1 MEATNKRV
9 ASTIHFLPPT
19 LQAPITKA
27 TTVSITGWNEEYPS
41 AGGFVCDLSG
51 NYTHTEVVDLLYD
64 LKKFHW
70 VDDGTRVIMLEMSMY
85 SVRNVRLL

>member
-1 MEATNKRV
+1 M
-9 ASTIHFLPPT
+9 
-19 LQAPITKA
+19 
-27 TTVSITGWNEEYPS
+27 
-41 AGGFVCDLSG
+41 CDLSG

-85 SVRNVRLL
+85 SVRNVRLLLDDIIFSF